1 MQNVN
6 WQQRRMKEPEFMG
19 GGILMRACRAR
30 CISIVKA
37 GFVFGLLR
45 VASLEATERPQDFGL
60 QWVQSH
66 PFTIHGMVLRDLS
79 LNDTKLRNA
88 NFSSVLA
95 WENNPQLLTK
105 THTVQGLPWHWHTGQ
120 RDLNAVQA
128 DLANYIENYP
138 GGEGILVWDEP
149 DRTEFPKVAEVVQWV
164 KQNHPNMLVYGNL
177 FPIRDPGDNN
187 GKLYGTAWLNSN
199 QYANPPVPYSYDDY
213 LNDFIN
219 TVHPDVLMFDIYP
232 YKKPPEGIA
241 TEFIRDSYF
250 RNLESVRRVA
260 LNAQLPY
267 WTFIQSWELAN
278 GGGARSY
285 PSESDLRMQVF
296 SSLAYGFTGLSY
308 FTFDHVFDRGLLE
321 GEFTQTPTPLYYK
334 AIQVNREVSHF
345 GKTLKLLT
353 STQVR
358 YLRGKHIDLSTHQ
371 PASNALPLGVTPW
384 NARTD
389 DPYITTIHATNSGTL
404 TNITEGDLLI
414 SHFKPAL
421 EELDG
426 EGFEGEIYFMIV
438 NLLRE
443 TGVSA
448 TDATQLVHL
457 EFDFQDNGINSLQ
470 RLNRLTGEIEIV
482 SLISDGGSRYHLDF
496 TLLGGTG
503 ELFKYNTGAP
513 FVVPEPG
520 AFGMILPATTIFAL
534 RRNFIR
540 CGEHK
545 L

>member
-1 MQNVN
+1 
-6 WQQRRMKEPEFMG
+6 MG
-19 GGILMRACRAR
+19 GGILIQVCRAKFM
-30 CISIVKA
+30 SIATWGWLIVSLIGVA
-37 GFVFGLLR
+37 PLR
-45 VASLEATERPQDFGL
+45 AAERPQDFGL
-60 QWVQSH
+60 QWVQNH

-79 LNDTKLRNA
+79 LNDTKLRDA

-105 THTVQGLPWHWHTGQ
+105 SHTVQGLPWHWHTGQ
-120 RDLNAVQA
+120 RDLSTVQT
-128 DLANYIENYP
+128 DLANYIENYS

-164 KQNHPNMLVYGNL
+164 KQNHPNMLVYGNV
-177 FPIRDPGDNN
+177 FPVRDPGDNN
-187 GKLYGTAWLNSN
+187 GKLYGTAFLGS
-199 QYANPPVPYSYDDY
+199 QYADPPVPYSYHDY

-219 TVHPDVLMFDIYP
+219 KVHPDVLMFDIYP
-232 YKKPPEGIA
+232 YKKPPEGVA

-250 RNLESVRRVA
+250 RNLESVRQVA
-260 LNAQLPY
+260 LNAHLPY
-267 WTFIQSWELAN
+267 WTFIQSWELAA

-321 GEFTQTPTPLYYK
+321 GEFAQTPTPLYYK
-334 AIQVNREVSHF
+334 AIQVNQEVSHL
-345 GKTLKLLT
+345 GETLKLLK

-358 YLRGKHIDLSTHQ
+358 YLLGKHLDSQTHQ
-371 PASNALPLGVTPW
+371 PVPNELPLAVTAW
-384 NARTD
+384 NAGPD
-389 DPYITTIHATNSGTL
+389 DPYITTVQATNSGTL

-414 SHFKPAL
+414 DHFAPAV
-421 EELDG
+421 EALDG
-426 EGFEGEIYFMIV
+426 EEFQDEIYFMIV

-443 TGVSA
+443 TGISA
-448 TDATQLVHL
+448 EDAAQLVHI
-457 EFDFQDNGINSLQ
+457 EFDFQGSGINSLQ

-482 SLISDGGSRYHLDF
+482 PLISDGGSRYHLDF

-520 AFGMILPATTIFAL
+520 VLGIVFSTATMPLAL
-534 RRNFIR
+534 RK
-540 CGEHK
+540 K
-545 L
+545 LYLSPKR